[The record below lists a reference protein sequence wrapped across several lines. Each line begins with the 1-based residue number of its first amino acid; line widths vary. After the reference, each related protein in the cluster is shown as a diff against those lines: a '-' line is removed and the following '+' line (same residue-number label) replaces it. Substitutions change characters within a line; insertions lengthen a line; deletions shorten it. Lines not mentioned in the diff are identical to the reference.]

1 MAPYPSYFVAKLLK
15 KASKK
20 RQLDTELLTGYTGIT
35 VILLSFTDPD
45 MVMLLPFKPETYELV
60 ESSPFP
66 TKDALGVTAWK
77 GVEDIVE
84 LIIQVAY
91 LSAFGADT
99 FVILNLLG
107 TVIMVRG
114 LRGKLINKS
123 HAVASPLTTMPYPT

>member
-1 MAPYPSYFVAKLLK
+1 MAKLLQ

-20 RQLDTELLTGYTGIT
+20 RQLDTELLTGYAGIT
-35 VILLSFTDPD
+35 VILLSLTDPD

-84 LIIQVAY
+84 LIVQVAY
-91 LSAFGADT
+91 LSVFGADT

-114 LRGKLINKS
+114 LGGKHTNIT
-123 HAVASPLTTMPYPT
+123 SPLPWVLPCPYPTID